1 MEAFRIQL
9 KLAYWRLVIHL
20 CAMDADA
27 LAKVK
32 QDQMTDVTTPSK
44 PKTGKG
50 TGTLTKSSKKQPKP
64 RPFSKMSLMELA
76 AAMPV
81 EDKVVQS
88 CFKRT
93 LSKREISH
101 GWW

>member
-50 TGTLTKSSKKQPKP
+50 TGTLTKSSKNGPNRDLSP
-64 RPFSKMSLMELA
+64 R
-76 AAMPV
+76 
-81 EDKVVQS
+81 
-88 CFKRT
+88 CR
-93 LSKREISH
+93 
-101 GWW
+101 